1 MEMTKILKRPVI
13 SEKSFAEAE
22 EGKYVFVVDNRANKI
37 EIAKAIEKL
46 FKVTVI
52 NVQTVVMK
60 GKVKRVGRKFGK
72 RSDFKKAYVT
82 VKKGDKIEEFKGI

>member
-1 MEMTKILKRPVI
+1 MEMMKILKRPVI
-13 SEKSFAEAE
+13 SEKSFSAAEN
-22 EGKYVFVVDNRANKI
+22 GKYVFVVDSRANKI

-52 NVQTVVMK
+52 DVTTVVMK

-82 VKKGDKIEEFKGI
+82 VKDGDKIEEFKGI